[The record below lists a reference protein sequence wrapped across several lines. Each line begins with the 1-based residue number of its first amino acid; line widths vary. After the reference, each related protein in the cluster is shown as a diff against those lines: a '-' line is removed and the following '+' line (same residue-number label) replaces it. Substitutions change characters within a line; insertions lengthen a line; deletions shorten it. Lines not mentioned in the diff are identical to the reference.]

1 MKKLEELGISP
12 APWDGVTFCH
22 PAMNGYVV
30 CNANLPKGNNK
41 RIIVAS
47 DVRENNARLIAAA
60 PEIYD
65 AAERLLRFHDESCI
79 HGSRTFAEIT
89 RDYQKAWS
97 DLRSALRKA
106 SGESEVEA

>member
-12 APWDGVTFCH
+12 APWKIIDSYQFPEDGEWV
-22 PAMNGYVV
+22 A
-30 CNANLPKGNNK
+30 A
-41 RIIVAS
+41 IVAKNGRTVS
-47 DVRENNARLIAAA
+47 VPKYNNASLIAAA
-60 PEIYD
+60 PETYD

-97 DLRSALRKA
+97 DLRSALREA